1 MNAESVR
8 WSWISAGVV
17 SPADAP
23 ATCSPCGG
31 FQTLR
36 RLGGRR
42 SLFSGS
48 TPGLHA
54 SIKHRGGERQRE
66 REREREGE
74 EELPSSPSPLL
85 PLVLPLNHRAKKHS
99 LTTSADPPLGRPLP
113 ALCILERFHRRLS
126 SLPFHCI
133 IRNDP
138 HSLNRKLFHLKSSG
152 DGLFSL
158 NSSAAQ
164 RNHFDKVS
172 YRIMDAGMDLHRTVH
187 SA

>member
-1 MNAESVR
+1 MQ
-8 WSWISAGVV
+8 
-17 SPADAP
+17 P
-23 ATCSPCGG
+23 
-31 FQTLR
+31 LR
-36 RLGGRR
+36 RISNSAASRR
-42 SLFSGS
+42 SEEFVFWVNSGI
-48 TPGLHA
+48 TCIYKA
-54 SIKHRGGERQRE
+54 QRGRETERE